1 LKYRFA
7 MDGDDAGIVDVAF
20 QVQII
25 STDMNQW

>member
-1 LKYRFA
+1 